1 MKFEVTLD
9 VITDND
15 PAIEDVDTKIALRYF
30 LIEVLE
36 VGIINLPHNSK
47 NTLMN
52 DLRQQIHGI
61 SFDLKKENIKIK
73 E

>member
-9 VITDND
+9 VVTDND
-15 PAIEDVDTKIALRYF
+15 PAIEDVDTIIALRYF
-30 LIEVLE
+30 LIEVIE
-36 VGIINLPHNSK
+36 VGIMNLPCNSK

-52 DLRQQIHGI
+52 DLREKIHGI
-61 SFDLKKENIKIK
+61 SFDLKKENISIK